1 MLVSEIMHQGII
13 SASINDT
20 VKTVATIMRREDI
33 GAVPILEEDRVVGF
47 VTDRDIVMSCIADGF
62 TPDEPI
68 SHVMNEEVISVKSD
82 RDIEE
87 VARLMEENQIS
98 RLVVLDERERPV
110 GMVSLQDLSQNVTDE
125 LNAEILARIKQ

>member
-20 VKTVATIMRREDI
+20 VKTVAAIMRREDI
-33 GAVPILEEDRVVGF
+33 GAVPILEEDRVVGL

-82 RDIEE
+82 QDIEE

-110 GMVSLQDLSQNVTDE
+110 GMVSLQDLSQNATDE